1 MKDVLTFI
9 AFCKN
14 RKIDAKNVKSLD
26 LFMNN
31 RVFRNTRFGDFVLE
45 DELNLQW
52 SGKYGC
58 YVDLE
63 AKEELYEEV
72 V

>member
-1 MKDVLTFI
+1 MKDIQTLI

-14 RKIDAKNVKSLD
+14 RGLNPKDVKSLD

-31 RVFRNTRFGDFVLE
+31 RVFQNTRSGDFVLE
-45 DELNLQW
+45 DELRLQW
-52 SGKYGC
+52 SDKYGC
-58 YVDLE
+58 YVDLD

>member
-1 MKDVLTFI
+1 MKDTLTFI

-14 RKIDAKNVKSLD
+14 RGLEVKNAKSLD

-31 RVFRNTRFGDFVLE
+31 RVYLNTRSGDFVLE
-45 DELNLQW
+45 DELKLQW
-52 SGKYGC
+52 SDKYGC

>member
-1 MKDVLTFI
+1 MKDVLTLI

-31 RVFRNTRFGDFVLE
+31 RVFQNTRSGDFVLE

-52 SGKYGC
+52 SNKYGC
-58 YVDLE
+58 YVDVE
-63 AKEELYEEV
+63 EKEELYEEV

>member
-1 MKDVLTFI
+1 MKDTLTFI

-14 RKIDAKNVKSLD
+14 RELEIKNAKSLD

-31 RVFRNTRFGDFVLE
+31 RVYLNTRSGDFVLE

-52 SGKYGC
+52 SDKYGC